1 MASKTVTRSISRRD
15 LLAANSLMMNFF
27 FVFTWKAKITKSG
40 RILCSFYIFFPK
52 SVRQIVAR
60 KPAQQLIFNFDVKE
74 PIASSDIDRSRAVKS
89 LFLIFPIPS
98 PSFSIITPFLKI
110 YDIQT
115 FTLHYIQILLIQ
127 CMHWYKNYKLHN
139 TTLNQHWLRFWGLK
153 HIFWELTFIFFFI
166 SFQERGVGA
175 FPPNFVVTTMMDVAA
190 VRAHDKNPIMCSSCE
205 DKLPAAARCIE
216 CMDFLC
222 HDCRNAHMRL
232 RLTKTHRV
240 RFKSLSYKI
249 HYDEERKR
257 GQGSLASHGR
267 IFLIYKV
274 YITLHRP
281 MKVPPPPP
289 FPHPLFMDISF

>member
-1 MASKTVTRSISRRD
+1 MTYRHLHFITFKSYLYSACIGT
-15 LLAANSLMMNFF
+15 
-27 FVFTWKAKITKSG
+27 KITNFTTQPLTNIG
-40 RILCSFYIFFPK
+40 YGLRIKTHFLRTNFYFLF
-52 SVRQIVAR
+52 
-60 KPAQQLIFNFDVKE
+60 
-74 PIASSDIDRSRAVKS
+74 
-89 LFLIFPIPS
+89 FLIS
-98 PSFSIITPFLKI
+98 
-110 YDIQT
+110 
-115 FTLHYIQILLIQ
+115 
-127 CMHWYKNYKLHN
+127 
-139 TTLNQHWLRFWGLK
+139 
-153 HIFWELTFIFFFI
+153 
-166 SFQERGVGA
+166 QERGVGA

-281 MKVPPPPP
+281 MKVPPPPISP
-289 FPHPLFMDISF
+289 PLVYGHQLLTGSGRISPSRL